1 MAISQQEVGRTLG
14 EKRHRHVEKRPRHG
28 WFTAARLD
36 MHESVGELGALV
48 KVGSSR
54 TCCGFV
60 RMFFSMRSWRL
71 ARQRAVTFAGA
82 AILAKPPL
90 RELLVRRLR
99 VSISSGVTERSLLLP
114 LVRY

>member
-1 MAISQQEVGRTLG
+1 
-14 EKRHRHVEKRPRHG
+14 
-28 WFTAARLD
+28 
-36 MHESVGELGALV
+36 
-48 KVGSSR
+48 
-54 TCCGFV
+54 
-60 RMFFSMRSWRL
+60 MFFSMCSWRL

-99 VSISSGVTERSLLLP
+99 ASISSGVTERSLLLP

>member
-1 MAISQQEVGRTLG
+1 
-14 EKRHRHVEKRPRHG
+14 
-28 WFTAARLD
+28 
-36 MHESVGELGALV
+36 
-48 KVGSSR
+48 
-54 TCCGFV
+54 
-60 RMFFSMRSWRL
+60 MFFSMRSWRL

>member
-1 MAISQQEVGRTLG
+1 
-14 EKRHRHVEKRPRHG
+14 
-28 WFTAARLD
+28 
-36 MHESVGELGALV
+36 
-48 KVGSSR
+48 
-54 TCCGFV
+54 
-60 RMFFSMRSWRL
+60 MFFSMCSWRL

-99 VSISSGVTERSLLLP
+99 ASISSVVTERSLLLP